1 MPVAHAPGLRGTF
14 RHLYTGRDR
23 KGSTVVPE
31 GKRQRRT
38 RPGLRILV
46 KVDQDK
52 RTITVT
58 LENGKKQDLMI
69 EDDTKFVGPR
79 DGVSTYKLKHD
90 RLKPGAEIT
99 FVMGFGKAVNEIRLP
114 VRKGAKDG
122 DKQAPDKKDKDKTRQ
137 QRWSIPAVVVA
148 V

>member
-1 MPVAHAPGLRGTF
+1 
-14 RHLYTGRDR
+14 
-23 KGSTVVPE
+23 
-31 GKRQRRT
+31 
-38 RPGLRILV
+38 V

-52 RTITVT
+52 RTITMT

-79 DGVSTYKLKHD
+79 DGVSTYKPKDD

-99 FVMGFGKAVNEIRLP
+99 FVMGSGKAVNEIRLP
-114 VRKGAKDG
+114 VRKGAKGG

-137 QRWSIPAVVVA
+137 QPLEHTSRFVA